1 MNERKLTKSEL
12 AKREDIIMKM
22 KKNKR
27 ALTQKYGKDAEAVMY
42 GRATKL
48 AKKQA
53 EAMDQ
58 DKIKE
63 LVKDALQNP
72 KKADLNKDGKLSDY
86 EKKRGAAIEKS
97 MEKQDLKEFGSSDM
111 SALLSSMH
119 INLGYPKEFPGLSK
133 IMDAAEDATDFY
145 MDDFEEYSTNRDELV
160 MSNARAYARREF
172 PDFMAQASK
181 FIEPIDEMDRND
193 PIAMRLRADKAKRA
207 ANAGDDGNDKF
218 FRASTANAK
227 KLAALKDKRAE
238 IMRDMEQEAEME
250 GGPIADKYGDMLNKI
265 DKAIAKLKGHG
276 EWGPERDTDI
286 SGEEIAKRS
295 AMFGLEEDAL
305 KEGASTEEKR
315 IAMRAIKSIA
325 KYRGVS
331 NDEARNDLVRAAKEI
346 GDLKEDLNEDNKI
359 NEENIGLAD
368 LEERGY
374 EAGEKA
380 AYTYGTLITK
390 LQNRPDKLAFKKGF
404 VQGVIDELGSNI
416 NEDLTE
422 DLDLGHQDNEPH
434 MLKADLYRIGKYA
447 MELYQILDQFE
458 GGSEEVDLPH
468 WWQSKIIKSK
478 DAIVGAKHYLDFEL
492 KEPQIDAMVD
502 VAQEEEAIDEG
513 IGTLLK
519 KGLKGAIG
527 SLPLPKESL
536 LKVVDLKI
544 EKLLQN
550 GGNVIKIAQLKGFL
564 EDKIKDGTITTIK
577 PISQIIAKATDTP
590 DGKSAFQKRLDK
602 LAAAGEDVIDEG
614 NLAEKVNEARGLIN
628 LKAAMDALNKNK
640 YVDGVKIRQGNKFTG
655 IKSIDVNTRLI
666 GDLVVT
672 KDGEVFWPYKDR
684 TWGWDSPSIEHLIKT
699 IEELS
704 TEEELNPSNNYKLTE
719 VNEDVINEFDDES
732 MTAYQKAV
740 KKVYRPKY
748 DGSIQM
754 PSQEEVDAFFKKIGQ
769 EDHHLANKPVF
780 GDTEPWDGEDY
791 SDWKNITRGHK
802 LNEASMELKKLETA
816 IEMFQ
821 NKIKKQGR
829 VTNARDEEH
838 LKNLIKVYKEMG
850 GKKIKE
856 SVNEGVWSVG
866 TSKEIKNIMGLLDVA
881 MDIKDPQELID
892 FLDMHSKS
900 MYNIVG
906 DDVFHDDIDGAK
918 SEAKEGNMDRAQN
931 RLSDA
936 YSRAAYFQEFMM
948 DREGLKEE
956 EVGEADK
963 VASDIQKAMN
973 KHKKDDAKMH
983 QLKKART
990 AMNKG
995 DLSKAKKIAA
1005 RLAEKLKSN

>member
-172 PDFMAQASK
+172 PDFMAQAAK

-331 NDEARNDLVRAAKEI
+331 NDEARNDLIRAANEI
-346 GDLKEDLNEDNKI
+346 GELKEGTELYNKDGFYFKRFYGGKENGPSLQITTNKGDFITIPGKKLGLFMSGLEKAVGEFDDMSRQLPIEKSAFQKRLDKLAAEKNI

-502 VAQEEEAIDEG
+502 VAQDVEA
-513 IGTLLK
+513 
-519 KGLKGAIG
+519 
-527 SLPLPKESL
+527 
-536 LKVVDLKI
+536 
-544 EKLLQN
+544 
-550 GGNVIKIAQLKGFL
+550 
-564 EDKIKDGTITTIK
+564 
-577 PISQIIAKATDTP
+577 
-590 DGKSAFQKRLDK
+590 
-602 LAAAGEDVIDEG
+602 
-614 NLAEKVNEARGLIN
+614 
-628 LKAAMDALNKNK
+628 
-640 YVDGVKIRQGNKFTG
+640 
-655 IKSIDVNTRLI
+655 
-666 GDLVVT
+666 
-672 KDGEVFWPYKDR
+672 
-684 TWGWDSPSIEHLIKT
+684 
-699 IEELS
+699 
-704 TEEELNPSNNYKLTE
+704 
-719 VNEDVINEFDDES
+719 INEFDDES

-791 SDWKNITRGHK
+791 SDWKNITRGYK
-802 LNEASMELKKLETA
+802 LNEGT
-816 IEMFQ
+816 
-821 NKIKKQGR
+821 
-829 VTNARDEEH
+829 
-838 LKNLIKVYKEMG
+838 
-850 GKKIKE
+850 
-856 SVNEGVWSVG
+856 WSVG